1 MHVLCPTVPTAPGLD
16 RFSRRSQRLFAFSVH
31 TRPRGH
37 HPSMVSTIDCR
48 AAQLQPPLGTRQ
60 QPTCFLYI
68 MYNMWHTVHVFCPTE
83 PTAPGLDH
91 FSRRAVTF
99 CWWDLGEGFGGGVGG
114 GIVWWREM
122 MEALVGKWRKT
133 VDALVEAL
141 VEGYGG
147 EIWWRDLVEAFA
159 EGFGNWW
166 RRSRDLRRPDS
177 RGSEPKLRVPRSP
190 DLWT

>member
-68 MYNMWHTVHVFCPTE
+68 MCNMWHTVHVFCPTE

-122 MEALVGKWRKT
+122 MEALVGKFDGGKRWTRWWRR
-133 VDALVEAL
+133 
-141 VEGYGG
+141 
-147 EIWWRDLVEAFA
+147 WWRDMVER
-159 EGFGNWW
+159 FGGGIWW
-166 RRSRDLRRPDS
+166 RRSRRDLVT
-177 RGSEPKLRVPRSP
+177 GGGVPE
-190 DLWT
+190 T